1 MSYRDPSGLTW
12 ERARRIL
19 CSHLVCSSLSQLNC
33 LSHFFP
39 RRPPSWQRAE
49 PAYVNLTHCGNQ
61 PSPSSDSAD
70 PKSIHFTRSLNSL
83 LADESREAQC
93 GVSVA
98 TQGDV
103 ERGRVARFRVNGS
116 KAAQLL
122 LSLRCASILARSG
135 NRKENTSWHE
145 QLHPLPPNPK
155 EIMLFDER
163 LNFSKKLLIQK

>member
-1 MSYRDPSGLTW
+1 MRPGVIQRSIWAHLGARAANSLQPPGL
-12 ERARRIL
+12 
-19 CSHLVCSSLSQLNC
+19 LVSQPAELSLR
-33 LSHFFP
+33 FFP

-61 PSPSSDSAD
+61 SSPSSDSAD

-93 GVSVA
+93 EVSVA
-98 TQGDV
+98 RQGDV

-145 QLHPLPPNPK
+145 QIHPPNPMRN
-155 EIMLFDER
+155 IFIR
-163 LNFSKKLLIQK
+163 